1 MLTSALH
8 FALNCFLMVAGVSGG
23 GRGSFRKGENE
34 PNFDSRFGGI
44 EATEEH
50 SSKTFHLKITQSK

>member
-1 MLTSALH
+1 VEVGEGEEAS
-8 FALNCFLMVAGVSGG
+8 
-23 GRGSFRKGENE
+23 GRGDE